1 MLDIEQI
8 KLEIIE
14 KLKPLN
20 PNRIILFGSYAY
32 GKPNEDSDIDL
43 YIVTNDD
50 FLPKSFQENM
60 NIKLK
65 VIKILDELT
74 DKIAMDIIV
83 HTKKMNE
90 KFIELNSYF
99 ARTIYTKGEVLL

>member
-1 MLDIEQI
+1 VLNIEQI
-8 KLEIIE
+8 KLEIVK

-20 PNRIILFGSYAY
+20 PNKIILFGSYAY
-32 GKPNEDSDIDL
+32 GKPNESSDIDL

-65 VIKILDELT
+65 VIKMLDELT